1 MGQECYHASKCHTR
15 KYGLDNFTI
24 EIIIANELE
33 TQCHYKFQ
41 VDKNIWLSLMFST
54 QPSSFEF
61 LDAIKYV
68 SFTTNSGTSSSVI
81 CYGYIII

>member
-15 KYGLDNFTI
+15 KYCLDNFTI

-41 VDKNIWLSLMFST
+41 VDKNI
-54 QPSSFEF
+54 
-61 LDAIKYV
+61 
-68 SFTTNSGTSSSVI
+68 
-81 CYGYIII
+81 